1 MNYMFEAG
9 FLGTKAPFFMDF
21 VMLIVALLPLLIG
34 LGIVMARRDAW
45 RVHRAYQWIIF
56 VISVVVVG
64 WFEYGVRVGGGFH
77 SFVENST
84 LPKMLLWGVLIFH
97 IVVSTLTIIWWVRTL
112 VAAERAYHANNLPG
126 GHTLPHRRQ
135 GWWTAVGIFL
145 TSLSGIWVYLLLFV
159 FGINDVQ

>member
-1 MNYMFEAG
+1 MDYMFQSG

-21 VMLIVALLPLLIG
+21 VMLIVALLPFLIG
-34 LGIVMARRDAW
+34 LGIVLARQGAW
-45 RVHRAYQWIIF
+45 RMHRVYQWLVF
-56 VISVVVVG
+56 VVSVVVVG

-97 IVVSTLTIIWWVRTL
+97 IVVSTLTIIGWVRTL
-112 VAAERAYHANNLPG
+112 IAAERAYEAGNLPG

-135 GWWTAVGIFL
+135 GWWTATGVFL

-159 FGINDVQ
+159 FGTNG